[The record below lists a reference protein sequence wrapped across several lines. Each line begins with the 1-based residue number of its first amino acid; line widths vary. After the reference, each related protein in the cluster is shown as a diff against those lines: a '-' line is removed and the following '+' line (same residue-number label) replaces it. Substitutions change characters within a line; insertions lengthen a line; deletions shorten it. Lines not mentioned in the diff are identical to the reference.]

1 MRLPRSAKAAVS
13 ACFSLCLCASVVN
26 ISFAADKEHLAMLAN
41 AQAAFDRV
49 ERAAAPPLPEA
60 SACVQTQAAMLSVAL
75 PAEES
80 ELHYRKGFCELA
92 VGAMTHAQST
102 FADAAAELDRSGA
115 SMLSWL
121 ARRAG
126 NLPDQAN
133 WNQPDFC
140 PKSCAPLIPVA
151 RLWRGWMA
159 LNAGDVYAAAALLD
173 AQPYSAWQAYVDGM
187 LAFRGGR
194 YAESTARYREALDIW
209 TRMQQQTDPPLSVR
223 LSPPRDIPQLLTDL
237 GGAQILT
244 GDAKTAVA
252 TLDRAL
258 EASPKGR
265 TYFLRA
271 RAKELAGQSEAA
283 LADYNLASRAAF
295 ADANGLASG
304 EAHLYRGILLYR
316 RKDYVRAEEE
326 FSSALNFEISPA
338 LRPDA
343 SAWRHLS
350 AVASGSCGSSR
361 EYLER
366 SLASVS
372 PYFPKDEAKA
382 VAAACP
388 AGRAW

>member
-1 MRLPRSAKAAVS
+1 
-13 ACFSLCLCASVVN
+13 VVN
-26 ISFAADKEHLAMLAN
+26 TSFAADKEHLAMLAS

-49 ERAAAPPLPEA
+49 ERVAAPPLPEA

-80 ELHYRKGFCELA
+80 ELHYRKGFCQLA
-92 VGAMTHAQST
+92 VGAMTHAQSA

-126 NLPDQAN
+126 NLPEQAN

-140 PKSCAPLIPVA
+140 PKSCEQLIPVA
-151 RLWRGWMA
+151 KLWKGWLA
-159 LNAGDVYAAAALLD
+159 LNAGDLYAAAALLD
-173 AQPYSAWQAYVDGM
+173 AQTYSAWQAYVDGM

-194 YAESTARYREALDIW
+194 YAESAARYGEALDIW
-209 TRMQQQTDPPLSVR
+209 TRRQQLKDPPLSVL
-223 LSPPRDIPQLLTDL
+223 LSPPGDIPQLLTEL

-244 GDAKTAVA
+244 GNPKVA
-252 TLDRAL
+252 ITTLERAA

-271 RAKELAGQSEAA
+271 RARELAGQSEAA

-295 ADANGLASG
+295 ADADGLASG
-304 EAHLYRGILLYR
+304 EAHLYRGILLFR

-326 FSSALNFEISPA
+326 FSSALNFEISPTM
-338 LRPDA
+338 RPDA

-350 AVASGSCGSSR
+350 AVASGSCGPSR

-372 PYFPKDEAKA
+372 PYFPKGEAKA
-382 VAAACP
+382 MAAACP
-388 AGRAW
+388 TGPAR

>member
-1 MRLPRSAKAAVS
+1 M
-13 ACFSLCLCASVVN
+13 LCLCASVVN
-26 ISFAADKEHLAMLAN
+26 TCFAADKDHLAMLAS

-49 ERAAAPPLPEA
+49 EHVAAPPLPAA

-92 VGAMTHAQST
+92 VGAMTQAQST

-126 NLPDQAN
+126 NLPDQAT

-140 PKSCAPLIPVA
+140 PKSCQPLIPVA
-151 RLWRGWMA
+151 KLWKGWMVW
-159 LNAGDVYAAAALLD
+159 NAGDVYAAAALLD
-173 AQPYSAWQAYVDGM
+173 AQPYSAWQAYVDGV

-194 YAESTARYREALDIW
+194 YAESAARYREALDIW
-209 TRMQQQTDPPLSVR
+209 TRTQQEKDPPLSVR
-223 LSPPRDIPQLLTDL
+223 LSPPGDIPQLLTEL
-237 GGAQILT
+237 GGTQILT
-244 GDAKTAVA
+244 GDPKGAVT

-258 EASPKGR
+258 EAAPKGR
-265 TYFLRA
+265 AYFLRA

-295 ADANGLASG
+295 ADANNLASG

-326 FSSALNFEISPA
+326 FSSALNFGMA
-338 LRPDA
+338 
-343 SAWRHLS
+343 
-350 AVASGSCGSSR
+350 
-361 EYLER
+361 
-366 SLASVS
+366 ASVRRGGGIVRRFAEV
-372 PYFPKDEAKA
+372 PGALARVRLTLLPKRRSQSDRRRLPGRPGFVEVFAKS
-382 VAAACP
+382 
-388 AGRAW
+388 GERRH

>member
-1 MRLPRSAKAAVS
+1 
-13 ACFSLCLCASVVN
+13 
-26 ISFAADKEHLAMLAN
+26 MLAN
-41 AQAAFDRV
+41 AEAAFDRV

-92 VGAMTHAQST
+92 VGAMIHAQST

-126 NLPDQAN
+126 NLPDQAT
-133 WNQPDFC
+133 WSQPGFC
-140 PKSCAPLIPVA
+140 PKSCEPLLPA
-151 RLWRGWMA
+151 AKLWKGWLA
-159 LNAGDVYAAAALLD
+159 LNAGDLYAAAAQFD
-173 AQPYSAWQAYVDGM
+173 TQPNSGWPAYVAGV

-194 YAESTARYREALDIW
+194 YAESTARYREALDIR
-209 TRMQQQTDPPLSVR
+209 TRTQQEKDPPLSVR
-223 LSPPRDIPQLLTDL
+223 LSPPWDIPQLLADL
-237 GGAQILT
+237 GGAQILA
-244 GDAKTAVA
+244 GDPKAAIA
-252 TLDRAL
+252 TLDRAV

-350 AVASGSCGSSR
+350 AVASGSCGASR

-366 SLASVS
+366 SLAPVS
-372 PYFPKDEAKA
+372 PYFPKDEAKS

-388 AGRAW
+388 AGPAG